1 MRTTPTIAAVEGTDY
16 FRIFSD
22 SGSDTFDN
30 VSLQSS
36 SPEAY
41 TLQFYGNLSRTAG
54 SGSWVETENA
64 ATVVAFQSE
73 IA

>member
-1 MRTTPTIAAVEGTDY
+1 MRTTPTINATEGTNY

-22 SGSDTFDN
+22 AGSDTFDN

-36 SPEAY
+36 SPESY

-54 SGSWVETENA
+54 SGSWAETENA
-64 ATVVAFQSE
+64 ATRVAFTAE
-73 IA
+73 L